1 MLLETDSF
9 PFDAKCLILDNLTTE
24 IEKLCYEVYENCY
37 RNESELEDD
46 VKSEIDIEMIDGQD
60 EKKLNQN
67 SPCKVHVYDLNVMYC
82 ITMYI
87 VVSPF
92 YRYDFVYIFSECE

>member
-1 MLLETDSF
+1 M
-9 PFDAKCLILDNLTTE
+9 ILDNLTTE

-60 EKKLNQN
+60 EKKWNWIRIA
-67 SPCKVHVYDLNVMYC
+67 HVRCMC
-82 ITMYI
+82 MI
-87 VVSPF
+87 
-92 YRYDFVYIFSECE
+92 